1 MAPWSGSPAD
11 RPLSQPKAERQAVL
25 GITAAAAAALL
36 LSSKGIFA
44 KLLYARGMDYES
56 VATLRAFFALPV
68 FWAWALLV
76 GQPLRKAALHPKAV
90 LVAGCA
96 GFMGYYLGA
105 LANFYALTLIGAALE
120 RVILFSYPAF
130 VLFGRWL
137 IDGRRP
143 DFRAVIAT
151 LIAWLGVFLAI
162 GGVDRT
168 LLAANWQ
175 GALWVLASGIALAG
189 YFLAND
195 RVNTR
200 IGSINSTVYAM
211 TAACLGLTVH
221 GFVGGGISWPPDPD
235 IPWLM
240 TGLILAA
247 TVMPLFLIGEGIRL
261 LGAERAAIVT
271 TVGPLATIVLAWWF
285 LGERLTPQQG
295 VGALLVIGGILVL
308 ELGRTRAASLVRPA
322 L

>member
-1 MAPWSGSPAD
+1 MTGSGP
-11 RPLSQPKAERQAVL
+11 ERQQLL
-25 GITAAAAAALL
+25 GIAAAGAAALL

-56 VATLRAFFALPV
+56 VATFRAFFAMPV
-68 FWAWALLV
+68 FWAWAILV
-76 GQPLRKAALHPKAV
+76 GQPLRRAALNPNAV
-90 LVAGCA
+90 ALAAFA

-137 IDGRRP
+137 VDKRRP
-143 DFRAVIAT
+143 DLRAVIAI
-151 LIAWLGVFLAI
+151 LIAWLGVFFAI
-162 GGVDRT
+162 GGVDQE

-175 GALWVLASGIALAG
+175 GALWVLASGMALAC
-189 YFLAND
+189 YFLVND
-195 RVNTR
+195 RVNTK

-211 TAACLGLTVH
+211 TAACIGLTVH
-221 GFVGGGISWPPDPD
+221 GFVGGEINWPSDPD

-240 TGLILAA
+240 MGLILAA
-247 TVMPLFLIGEGIRL
+247 TVTPLFLIGEGIRL

-285 LGERLTPQQG
+285 LGERLTLQQG
-295 VGALLVIGGILVL
+295 MGAILVVGGILVL
-308 ELGRTRAASLVRPA
+308 ELGRTRAANLSQPL
-322 L
+322 